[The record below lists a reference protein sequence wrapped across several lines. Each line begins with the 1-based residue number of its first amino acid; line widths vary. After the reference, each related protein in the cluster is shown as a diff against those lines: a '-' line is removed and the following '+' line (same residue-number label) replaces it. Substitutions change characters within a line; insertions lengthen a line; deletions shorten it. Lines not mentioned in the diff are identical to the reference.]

1 MLHKLCC
8 LLMLTAWT
16 GILAHAQFVKE
27 YKISESPEVERVALH
42 FSSYNSLTK
51 VKESTSPAPVYIH
64 GHLLKSTILPEFRSS
79 IAKDVVDV
87 TLVHKNIETDNLGR
101 TITSK
106 LFLSENEENHT
117 WDIQLADD
125 YSYLLDFNLGM
136 GNADFDLSQLSISKM
151 KVKSASADIS
161 IHYGALRAN
170 QVAMDTLLV
179 TLNMGKVDL
188 QQANFLQSKK
198 VIIEVNYGEISLN
211 FSEGTPVKSQILAA
225 VTGGSLYLKLP
236 PESTPM
242 RIQLK
247 TTPLCRT
254 VLPDYLRAVGEDI
267 FVSKGYV
274 TNHPALLDFVL
285 DVGVGAVTVE

>member
-1 MLHKLCC
+1 MF
-8 LLMLTAWT
+8 TGWT
-16 GILAHAQFVKE
+16 GILAHGQFVKE
-27 YKISESPEVERVALH
+27 YKINESPDLERVALH

-51 VKESTSPAPVYIH
+51 VNGSTSTLPVYIH

-79 IAKDVVDV
+79 IAKDVVDA
-87 TLVHKNIETDNLGR
+87 TLVHKNIESDNLGR
-101 TITSK
+101 SITSK

-161 IHYGALRAN
+161 IHYDTPRTN
-170 QVAMDTLLV
+170 QVPMDTLLV

-188 QQANFLQSKK
+188 R
-198 VIIEVNYGEISLN
+198 
-211 FSEGTPVKSQILAA
+211 
-225 VTGGSLYLKLP
+225 
-236 PESTPM
+236 TPM
-242 RIQLK
+242 RIHLK

-254 VLPDYLRAVGEDI
+254 VLPDYLRAMGGDI

-274 TNHPALLDFVL
+274 ANHPALLDFVL
-285 DVGVGAVTVE
+285 DVGVGAVTIE